1 MKLYRYDPLN
11 YLKDTED
18 FRLSLNAAIEEDTG
32 DGQLFTQA
40 LKNIVEVRG
49 WDTIASL
56 TGMNVVELRNALSKS
71 VSFETTL
78 KVIQALGFKLQ
89 FS

>member
-32 DGQLFTQA
+32 DG
-40 LKNIVEVRG
+40 N
-49 WDTIASL
+49 SL
-56 TGMNVVELRNALSKS
+56 HKP
-71 VSFETTL
+71 
-78 KVIQALGFKLQ
+78 
-89 FS
+89 

>member
-40 LKNIVEVRG
+40 LKKIVEVQG

-56 TGMNVVELRNALSKS
+56 TGMTVAELRNALSKS
-71 VSFETTL
+71 VSFKTTL
-78 KVIQALGFKLQ
+78 KIIQALGFQLR

>member
-11 YLKDTED
+11 YLKDPED

-40 LKNIVEVRG
+40 LKNIVE
-49 WDTIASL
+49 DTIASL
-56 TGMNVVELRNALSKS
+56 TGMTVAELRNALSKS
-71 VSFETTL
+71 VSVETTL
-78 KVIQALGFKLQ
+78 KIIQALGYKLQ